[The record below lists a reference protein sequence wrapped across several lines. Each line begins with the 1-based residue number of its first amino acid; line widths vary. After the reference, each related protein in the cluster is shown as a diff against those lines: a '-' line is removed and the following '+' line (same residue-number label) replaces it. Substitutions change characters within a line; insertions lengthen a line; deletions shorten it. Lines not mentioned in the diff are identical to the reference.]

1 MDRLASEESENTPI
15 FHSLAR
21 RSNDPAEHFQRD
33 PLRAP
38 LPSSAPVLPARN
50 RMLLHAVPPDGHTD
64 QAGAAGHWGRV
75 DSAADPTQEFAPPAG
90 PREPRTTRE
99 SRQSQDGRGGRH
111 RALRSV
117 ARGSAG

>member
-21 RSNDPAEHFQRD
+21 RSNDPAEHFRRD

-38 LPSSAPVLPARN
+38 LPSSAPALPARN
-50 RMLLHAVPPDGHTD
+50 RMLLHAVPNGHAD
-64 QAGAAGHWGRV
+64 PAGAAGKWGRA
-75 DSAADPTQEFAPPAG
+75 DSAADPTQELAPPVE